1 MFEKRSDLIRFL
13 AVTETGTVRLAAE
26 RLAMTQ
32 PALTRVIARLEGRLG
47 ARLFERLPD
56 GVRLTALG
64 ATVADRARRILRE
77 FHDAETEIDAARA
90 GRTGIIRVTANP
102 TWTEVVLA
110 RAAARFHERYPA
122 IELDIETATRA
133 EGLRRLARGETDLH
147 CGGIDAGERLPDHLR
162 RERFLDMSAG
172 IVAWHAHPLLDREIT
187 AGELARAAWIDL
199 DAPAPP
205 APGGDGRPSL
215 ATLLDRL
222 HETTDTEVSTIV
234 RSGSAGLFLI
244 AHGPYLAWLS
254 LTFLERLPGASIRP
268 LPVTLGR
275 YHYRSGF
282 VARRSAEDLPP
293 FRCLEAIV
301 RETARGARD

>member
-1 MFEKRSDLIRFL
+1 MFEKRSDLVRFL
-13 AVTETGTVRLAAE
+13 AVTEAGTVRLAAE

-64 ATVADRARRILRE
+64 ATVAGRARRILRE
-77 FHDAETEIDAARA
+77 FHDAETE
-90 GRTGIIRVTANP
+90 V
-102 TWTEVVLA
+102 
-110 RAAARFHERYPA
+110 
-122 IELDIETATRA
+122 
-133 EGLRRLARGETDLH
+133 
-147 CGGIDAGERLPDHLR
+147 DAGERLPDHLR

-172 IVAWHAHPLLDREIT
+172 IVAWHAHPLLEREIT
-187 AGELARAAWIDL
+187 AGDLARAAWIDL
-199 DAPAPP
+199 DAPATP

-222 HETTDTEVSTIV
+222 HETTDTEVRTIV
-234 RSGSAGLFLI
+234 RSGSAGLYLV

-254 LTFLERLPGASIRP
+254 LTFLERLPGATIRAV
-268 LPVTLGR
+268 PVALGR

-282 VARRSAEDLPP
+282 VARRSAEDLAP
-293 FRCLEAIV
+293 FRHFEALV
-301 RETARGARD
+301 RESARGARD